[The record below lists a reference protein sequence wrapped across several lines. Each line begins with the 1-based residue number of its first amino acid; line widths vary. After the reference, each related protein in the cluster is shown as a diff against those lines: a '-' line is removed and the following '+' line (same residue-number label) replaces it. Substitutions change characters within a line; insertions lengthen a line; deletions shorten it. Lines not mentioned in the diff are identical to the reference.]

1 MPPINTPAATPTPTP
16 IAAWATL
23 GAVARHLSRWVV
35 PVAMVLAL
43 LQAAALLSLV
53 LLRVPLAALFA
64 LATGTLA
71 RILGQRLKVKRLKDS
86 LRAADL
92 ATFSFSGQSIDCN
105 FNHPRIVR
113 YINSWFSK
121 IAAALSAGLVCL
133 AAVELSN
140 DRIGFLSVHPLS
152 LLPAQI
158 LAMPWLNA
166 AVKAGCMALPV
177 VAVFF
182 FLWTNGPERRWSG
195 QVMAAIEARA
205 AAVLDVLGDREIDGL
220 EAGMEVLGQELGL
233 WQGRPYRAA
242 MAKHLSSH
250 TREAVLKPEAT
261 RAMEQAI
268 TELARQDLNSLG
280 AALGSYQKARGRL
293 ESFQLLASLLRD
305 PIHEARAEE
314 LSRELEQIP
323 VLAAHRQ
330 WEQCQRQAG
339 RLEFELDEIQPRLRC
354 QLAAGPPVMLSPG
367 VDPYRILGINTAT
380 PTASIKKLRLRLAQ
394 LYHPDIGDSTAN
406 SAKMAELNA
415 AYDSVMKDREMA
427 GR

>member
-1 MPPINTPAATPTPTP
+1 
-16 IAAWATL
+16 
-23 GAVARHLSRWVV
+23 
-35 PVAMVLAL
+35 MVLAL

-195 QVMAAIEARA
+195 QVMVAIEARA

>member
-1 MPPINTPAATPTPTP
+1 MPPINTPIATPMT
-16 IAAWATL
+16 AWATL
-23 GAVARHLSRWVV
+23 GAIARHLLRWVV
-35 PVAMVLAL
+35 PLAVLLAV

-64 LATGTLA
+64 VASGTLT
-71 RILGQRLKVKRLKDS
+71 RILGQKLKVKRLKDS
-86 LRAADL
+86 LKAADL
-92 ATFSFSGQSIDCN
+92 ATFSFRGQSIDCN
-105 FNHPRIVR
+105 FNHPQVVR

-121 IAAALSAGLVCL
+121 FAAALSAGLVCL
-133 AAVELSN
+133 AAVHLSI
-140 DRIGFLSVHPLS
+140 DRLGFLSIHHLS
-152 LLPAQI
+152 VLPAQVG
-158 LAMPWLNA
+158 AMPWLNRT
-166 AVKAGCMALPV
+166 VEAGCMALPL
-177 VAVFF
+177 VAVFL
-182 FLWTNGPERRWSG
+182 FLWANGPERRWSG

-205 AAVLDVLGDREIDGL
+205 AAVLDVLGNREIDGL

-261 RAMEQAI
+261 KAMEQAI
-268 TELARQDLNSLG
+268 TELARQDLKSLG
-280 AALGSYQKARGRL
+280 VALASYRKAAGRL

-314 LSRELEQIP
+314 LSQELEQIP

-339 RLEFELDEIQPRLRC
+339 RLECELDEIHPRLRR
-354 QLAAGPPVMLSPG
+354 QLAAAPAVMLSPG
-367 VDPYRILGINTAT
+367 VDPYRILGINAAT
-380 PTASIKKLRLRLAQ
+380 PTASIRKLRLRLAQ
-394 LYHPDIGDSTAN
+394 LYHPDIGDSTSN

-415 AYDSVMKDREMA
+415 AYDSVMRDRETA
-427 GR
+427 SR

>member
-53 LLRVPLAALFA
+53 LLQVPLAALFA

-71 RILGQRLKVKRLKDS
+71 RILGQRLKVRRLKDS

-140 DRIGFLSVHPLS
+140 DRIGFLSVHSLS

-182 FLWTNGPERRWSG
+182 FLWTNGPEHRWSG

>member
-1 MPPINTPAATPTPTP
+1 MPPINTPIATPIT
-16 IAAWATL
+16 AWATL
-23 GAVARHLSRWVV
+23 GAIARHLLRWVV
-35 PVAMVLAL
+35 PVAVLLAV

-64 LATGTLA
+64 VAAGTLT
-71 RILGQRLKVKRLKDS
+71 RILGQKLKVKRLKDS
-86 LRAADL
+86 LKAADL

-105 FNHPRIVR
+105 FSHPQIVR

-121 IAAALSAGLVCL
+121 FAAALSAGLVCL
-133 AAVELSN
+133 AAVHLSN
-140 DRIGFLSVHPLS
+140 DRLGFLSIHHLS
-152 LLPAQI
+152 VLPTEVG
-158 LAMPWLNA
+158 AMPWLNRT
-166 AVKAGCMALPV
+166 VEAGCMALPF
-177 VAVFF
+177 VAVFL
-182 FLWTNGPERRWSG
+182 FLWANGPERRWSG

-205 AAVLDVLGDREIDGL
+205 AAVLDVLGNREIDGL

-261 RAMEQAI
+261 KAMEQAI
-268 TELARQDLNSLG
+268 TELARQDLKSLG
-280 AALGSYQKARGRL
+280 IALASYRKAAGRL

-314 LSRELEQIP
+314 LSQELEQIP

-339 RLEFELDEIQPRLRC
+339 RLECELNEIDPRLRR
-354 QLAAGPPVMLSPG
+354 QLAGAPAVVLSPG
-367 VDPYRILGINTAT
+367 VDPYRILGINAAT
-380 PTASIKKLRLRLAQ
+380 PTASIRKLRLRLAQ
-394 LYHPDIGDSTAN
+394 LYHPDIGDSTSN

-415 AYDSVMKDREMA
+415 AYDSVMRDRETA

>member
-16 IAAWATL
+16 IAARATL

-53 LLRVPLAALFA
+53 LLQVPLAALFA

-140 DRIGFLSVHPLS
+140 DRIGFLSVHSLS

-182 FLWTNGPERRWSG
+182 FLWTNGPEHRWSG

>member
-1 MPPINTPAATPTPTP
+1 MPPINTPIATPMT
-16 IAAWATL
+16 AWATL
-23 GAVARHLSRWVV
+23 GAIARHLLRWVV
-35 PVAMVLAL
+35 PLAMVLAL

-64 LATGTLA
+64 LAAGTLT

-105 FNHPRIVR
+105 FNHPQIIR

-121 IAAALSAGLVCL
+121 FASALSAGLVCL
-133 AAVELSN
+133 AAVHLSN
-140 DRIGFLSVHPLS
+140 DRVGFLSIHHLS

-166 AVKAGCMALPV
+166 TVKAGCLALPV
-177 VAVFF
+177 VAVFL

-242 MAKHLSSH
+242 MVKHLSSH

-261 RAMEQAI
+261 KAMEQAI
-268 TELARQDLNSLG
+268 TELARQDLKSLG
-280 AALGSYQKARGRL
+280 VALASYRKATGRL

-339 RLEFELDEIQPRLRC
+339 RLECELDEIHRRLRC
-354 QLAAGPPVMLSPG
+354 QLAAAPTVMLSPG
-367 VDPYRILGINTAT
+367 VDPYRILGINAAT
-380 PTASIKKLRLRLAQ
+380 PTASIRKLRLRLAQ

-415 AYDSVMKDREMA
+415 AYDSVMRDRETA

>member
-1 MPPINTPAATPTPTP
+1 
-16 IAAWATL
+16 
-23 GAVARHLSRWVV
+23 
-35 PVAMVLAL
+35 MVLAL

-71 RILGQRLKVKRLKDS
+71 RILGQRL
-86 LRAADL
+86 
-92 ATFSFSGQSIDCN
+92 SGQSIDCN

-195 QVMAAIEARA
+195 QVMVAIEARA